1 MTTLRQS
8 PDTVI
13 LRWLARRDAATAP
26 SIGAAW
32 AMAPGEIRSRLAAL
46 ESRRLVS
53 GRTDKGVVPP
63 RRVYIV
69 TGEGRR
75 AAGIVDDVRTR
86 TV

>member
-1 MTTLRQS
+1 
-8 PDTVI
+8 
-13 LRWLARRDAATAP
+13 
-26 SIGAAW
+26 
-32 AMAPGEIRSRLAAL
+32 MAPGEIRSRLAAL